1 MKVGTTKVAVLLAL
15 GGSLVVFV
23 ATSLIAMAVFR
34 NLAEQEAE
42 VEAGRFGEAAGRVA
56 LAPFLTDNLVRQNE
70 AALADLDRAGMALIE
85 DGGAAHVKVWT
96 RDGLILWADD
106 ERLQGQTFELEAAE
120 LALFD
125 TLGVSVGLS
134 RLDNP
139 ENQFDDATEAGLLEV
154 YFAVETASGE
164 ALLVETYY
172 PGTIVDELAS
182 GYRSRFMP
190 VLLGGLVL
198 LTLSQVQLVIL
209 LSRRLSRLRADRERL
224 LDQVISVSD
233 AERRRIA
240 AEVHDGAVQ
249 ELIGITYGL
258 SAAADQ
264 APESLSPT
272 LRLLAASARS
282 TTRSLR
288 SLLMSIYPYEV
299 PEDGWVAGLQDLI
312 ASLQEQGVE
321 VEIRAPD
328 RRLAPVEEQL
338 LLRVSREALR
348 NVSAHA
354 GASRVLIVVSERDG
368 APVLEI
374 SDDGVGFS
382 PITLAESRRGGH
394 LGLQLLSDL
403 AANVGA
409 DLDVRSRPGDGTT
422 VRLELAG
429 AR

>member
-1 MKVGTTKVAVLLAL
+1 TTKLAVVLAL
-15 GGSLVVFV
+15 SGSVAVFV
-23 ATSLIAMAVFR
+23 ATALIATAVFR

-42 VEAGRFGEAAGRVA
+42 AQAGRFGEAAARVA
-56 LAPFLTDNLVRQNE
+56 LAPFLTDNLVRQDI
-70 AALADLDRAGMALIE
+70 AALADLHTAGTALIE

-96 RDGLILWADD
+96 RGGLILWADD
-106 ERLQGQTFELEAAE
+106 ERLHGQTFQLEEAE

-125 TLGVSVGLS
+125 TLGVSVELS

-139 ENQFDDATEAGLLEV
+139 ENQFDEPSGAGLLEV
-154 YFAVETASGE
+154 YFAVETAAGE
-164 ALLVETYY
+164 PLLVETYY
-172 PGTIVDELAS
+172 PGTIVDDLAS
-182 GYRSRFMP
+182 SYRSRFMP
-190 VLLGGLVL
+190 LLLGGLVL
-198 LTLSQVQLVIL
+198 LTLAQVQLVIL

-240 AEVHDGAVQ
+240 GEVHDGAVQ
-249 ELIGITYGL
+249 ELIGIAYGL

-264 APESLSPT
+264 APESLRPT
-272 LRLLAASARS
+272 LRGLAASARN

-312 ASLQEQGVE
+312 SSLQEHGVE
-321 VEIRAPD
+321 VEIRVPD

-354 GASRVLIVVSERDG
+354 GASRVLIVVSQQASG
-368 APVLEI
+368 PLLEI
-374 SDDGVGFS
+374 TDDGVGFS
-382 PITLAESRRGGH
+382 PNTLAESRRGGH

-409 DLDVRSRPGDGTT
+409 DLDVRSQPGDGTT

-429 AR
+429 AK